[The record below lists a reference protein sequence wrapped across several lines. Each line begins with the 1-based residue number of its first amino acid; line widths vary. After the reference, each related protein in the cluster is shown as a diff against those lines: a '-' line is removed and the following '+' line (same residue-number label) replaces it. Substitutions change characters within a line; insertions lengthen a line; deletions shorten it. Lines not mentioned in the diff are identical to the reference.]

1 MTEEQKVEEKTTNPP
16 AEAPASTPYDSDQK
30 ASDFAAKKEADVQK
44 SLEKISEERKEM
56 NELRRFGYFSI
67 PYPATVGD
75 QAYSQNQEYPNHKV
89 VDRKVIIENRGIYT
103 NNPKSGNGPDAYFSP
118 VEPVSDEKIN
128 EYKEQTKKDREN
140 YLAKMKEKR
149 EKKELFKFKPAGP
162 QDMIGFY
169 REGEQQT
176 HDGPLN
182 IEPDKK
188 RFILEGGKVKT
199 ENRNIFTNPTKVGK
213 SFKPDDYFQF
223 YVADDAVQ
231 ERLKEMEKK
240 DREKKLNQVKE
251 RKLNQV
257 TKPPFHPAALKKCE
271 PFSSVIETY
280 GLYNEAEN
288 QQLLQ
293 EYRDYK
299 KKGNPKYQKVLPKG
313 SVVHDKPFQPARL
326 IYQGRDGL
334 FNDDLYKIPEPT
346 EKDKKKVLTVK
357 ERKEIEEANKAK
369 RRVPFTYNKLMKSS
383 TFAPPISSFMTNL
396 RREFPTIK
404 FH

>member
-1 MTEEQKVEEKTTNPP
+1 MSEEK
-16 AEAPASTPYDSDQK
+16 AKELSTQNNEKKEEEIQK
-30 ASDFAAKKEADVQK
+30 AMERI
-44 SLEKISEERKEM
+44 ESERTEM
-56 NELRRFGYFSI
+56 DELRRFGYFTI

-75 QAYSQNQEYPNHKV
+75 KAYSIKDNFKNHK
-89 VDRKVIIENRGIYT
+89 IIDGKIITENRNIFVRPVLKGRTPEVYFQRVEAE
-103 NNPKSGNGPDAYFSP
+103 PDEV
-118 VEPVSDEKIN
+118 VEQH
-128 EYKEQTKKDREN
+128 KEMN
-140 YLAKMKEKR
+140 
-149 EKKELFKFKPAGP
+149 KKEYEAMINKVKASKEAKPAIQFKPGGP
-162 QDMIGFY
+162 QETFGFY
-169 REGEQQT
+169 KDVEQ
-176 HDGPLN
+176 P
-182 IEPDKK
+182 EPTGTLYIKPDPK

>member
-1 MTEEQKVEEKTTNPP
+1 MTEEQKAPEQTNPP
-16 AEAPASTPYDSDQK
+16 AESQSPAPYDADQK
-30 ASDFAAKKEADVQK
+30 AADFAAKKEADVQK
-44 SLEKISEERKEM
+44 SLGDISQERKEM
-56 NELRRFGYFSI
+56 DELRRFGYFSI
-67 PYPATVGD
+67 PYPAIVGD
-75 QAYSQNQEYPNHKV
+75 QAYSQKAEYPNHKV

-103 NNPKSGNGPDAYFSP
+103 NNPKSGKGPDAYFMP
-118 VEPVSDEKIN
+118 IEPVSDEKMN

-140 YLAKMKEKR
+140 YLNKMKEKR

-169 REGEQQT
+169 REGEQQQHEGT
-176 HDGPLN
+176 LT

-199 ENRNIFTNPTKVGK
+199 ENRNIYTNPTKVGK

-223 YVADDAVQ
+223 YQADDKIQ
-231 ERLKEMEKK
+231 ERLVEMDKK
-240 DREKKLNQVKE
+240 DKEQKLNKVKE

-257 TKPPFHPAALKKCE
+257 TKPPFHPASLKKCD
-271 PFSSVIETY
+271 PFSSVPETY
-280 GLYNEAEN
+280 GLYNDEEN
-288 QQLLQ
+288 KKLLE
-293 EYRDYK
+293 EYKDYK

-346 EKDKKKVLTVK
+346 EKDKKKVLSVK
-357 ERKEIEEANKAK
+357 ERRELEEANKAK